1 MRFTVD
7 NKFRRALDLSFGALH
22 VLKETADSLQSCS
35 RHEVMEDLGFW
46 EKGGNQLDGPVKNVE
61 VEQSMK
67 FLNGLTN
74 KSKMKPTNL
83 VLDDSA
89 LIC

>member
-1 MRFTVD
+1 MD
-7 NKFRRALDLSFGALH
+7 NKFRRVLDLSFWSTSCA
-22 VLKETADSLQSCS
+22 APQSCS

-67 FLNGLTN
+67 FLDGLTD
-74 KSKMKPTNL
+74 KSNMKPTHP
-83 VLDDSA
+83 VLDDWV

>member
-1 MRFTVD
+1 MD
-7 NKFRRALDLSFGALH
+7 NKFRRALDLSFWSTSCA
-22 VLKETADSLQSCS
+22 ALQSCS

-67 FLNGLTN
+67 SLNSLTN
-74 KSKMKPTNL
+74 KSKMKPM
-83 VLDDSA
+83 LDDWVLMSG
-89 LIC
+89 C